1 MHLIEIGQ
9 QLRQLRYEAGYS
21 QAQLAQ
27 LAGLARETVNRIE
40 KGTYNDLGVKKLLT
54 LFSLV
59 GGALV
64 VQKAARQVPNY
75 VARAVSTA
83 NVSHAGRLHA
93 DELIQALVTGNVPPG
108 REGHLQAALQEL
120 SEANVKGLID
130 QVGEL
135 SGNPQK
141 VARGAARLKSRLG
154 IASAHP

>member
-9 QLRQLRYEAGYS
+9 QLRQLRCEAGYS

-64 VQKAARQVPNY
+64 VQKAVRQAPNF
-75 VARAVSTA
+75 VSISTPLPATSNASRCRIRRFSPSWRPDCNCCWTMGNCGLRSRNAEPAMRAP
-83 NVSHAGRLHA
+83 
-93 DELIQALVTGNVPPG
+93 E
-108 REGHLQAALQEL
+108 
-120 SEANVKGLID
+120 
-130 QVGEL
+130 
-135 SGNPQK
+135 
-141 VARGAARLKSRLG
+141 
-154 IASAHP
+154 